1 MPGSNDGGFL
11 EVLRMMNVLDGNE
24 AHEFGVRVIVVERE
38 FGEAAD
44 RLLGTEGLEAE
55 GGFAIAN
62 PRILVLETSD
72 V

>member
-1 MPGSNDGGFL
+1 
-11 EVLRMMNVLDGNE
+11 MMNVLDGNE
-24 AHEFGVRVIVVERE
+24 AHEFGVRVILVKRE

-62 PRILVLETSD
+62 PRILVLENSD